1 MCAGDYI
8 GDNGKGK
15 YRWQSPASPLSWRWW
30 LWIRWWRCWRCW
42 LFWQIVLQSL
52 RHWDTIELLSQ
63 VPKSNSRLCVLH
75 LYFTAVRCISKQ
87 FFYHVSNL
95 RTILC
100 NFVFFI
106 ISWAWGR
113 RKRRRTLVTFVLVG
127 IELLSHSGKDQSIS
141 EDFPILWFNSKK
153 TFWF

>member
-30 LWIRWWRCWRCW
+30 LWIRWWRWWRCW

-75 LYFTAVRCISKQ
+75 LYFTAVRCISTL

-95 RTILC
+95 LTILC
-100 NFVFFI
+100 IFVFLI
-106 ISWAWGR
+106 IIWAWGR
-113 RKRRRTLVTFVLVG
+113 RKRGRTLVAFVLVG
-127 IELLSHSGKDQSIS
+127 IEPLSHSGKDQSIS
-141 EDFPILWFNSKK
+141 EDFPI
-153 TFWF
+153 